1 MKTLT
6 TLFFILITLS
16 SFGQRDTTW
25 IPFRIALVDNI
36 DTLSSGFDFYLTSE
50 NKEFRPTVNDSLQCF
65 QFTNVDSIADFNI
78 RYKNNTYTFKH
89 IETVRLM
96 YDANWVVK
104 LDTLTTEYFCYV
116 IIANQAGCFVN
127 VSVGLYFNPPCE
139 HKHHIWL
146 TSFLPKQEGF
156 KYFTEPI
163 KTKKSRLRK
172 KYKTYR

>member
-6 TLFFILITLS
+6 TLLFILITLS

-78 RYKNNTYTFKH
+78 RYKK
-89 IETVRLM
+89 
-96 YDANWVVK
+96 
-104 LDTLTTEYFCYV
+104 
-116 IIANQAGCFVN
+116 
-127 VSVGLYFNPPCE
+127 
-139 HKHHIWL
+139 
-146 TSFLPKQEGF
+146 
-156 KYFTEPI
+156 
-163 KTKKSRLRK
+163 
-172 KYKTYR
+172 